1 MNRISTVIT
10 AGILSIFV
18 AGCSTPAEQAIGNAV
33 IGSLGGTA
41 MGSASLGGSREM
53 VGGGP
58 SSDSMAAN
66 GMATGGA
73 AGEPDYG
80 AKKPHDH
87 CGNGTMVH
95 LGSVICS
102 P

>member
-1 MNRISTVIT
+1 MDRIIAAIAT
-10 AGILSIFV
+10 GILSLST
-18 AGCSTPAEQAIGNAV
+18 AACSTPAEQAIGGAV
-33 IGSLGGTA
+33 IGSLA
-41 MGSASLGGSREM
+41 
-53 VGGGP
+53 GGGF
-58 SSDSMAAN
+58 SG
-66 GMATGGA
+66 GMPVETGATVSGGDTTTNA
-73 AGEPDYG
+73 SGPDYG

>member
-1 MNRISTVIT
+1 MNRIMAAFAV
-10 AGILSIFV
+10 GLLSLS

-33 IGSLGGTA
+33 IGGLAGAGMGG
-41 MGSASLGGSREM
+41 ASLGRPG
-53 VGGGP
+53 
-58 SSDSMAAN
+58 DAA
-66 GMATGGA
+66 GDGA
-73 AGEPDYG
+73 APSDAATHGTSAGGPDYG

>member
-1 MNRISTVIT
+1 MNRIIAAIA
-10 AGILSIFV
+10 AGILSLS
-18 AGCSTPAEQAIGNAV
+18 AAACSTPAEQAIGGV
-33 IGSLGGTA
+33 A
-41 MGSASLGGSREM
+41 MGSLAGAGF
-53 VGGGP
+53 
-58 SSDSMAAN
+58 
-66 GMATGGA
+66 GGA
-73 AGEPDYG
+73 MPDRTVDAPPGEVTTANVSEPDYG

>member
-1 MNRISTVIT
+1 MLAGFDSIGNRRILMNRIIAALATGTLV
-10 AGILSIFV
+10 ALL
-18 AGCSTPAEQAIGNAV
+18 AGCSTPAAQAIGGTV
-33 IGSLGGTA
+33 IGSLAGAGI
-41 MGSASLGGSREM
+41 
-53 VGGGP
+53 
-58 SSDSMAAN
+58 
-66 GMATGGA
+66 GA
-73 AGEPDYG
+73 APAGQVESVATAEPASAPDSG

>member
-1 MNRISTVIT
+1 MNRIIAAIA
-10 AGILSIFV
+10 AGILSLSL
-18 AGCSTPAEQAIGNAV
+18 AACSTPAEQAIGG
-33 IGSLGGTA
+33 IA
-41 MGSASLGGSREM
+41 MGSLAGAGFSGAMPIQTADTPPGEATTANASG
-53 VGGGP
+53 
-58 SSDSMAAN
+58 
-66 GMATGGA
+66 
-73 AGEPDYG
+73 PDYG

>member
-1 MNRISTVIT
+1 MNRISTAIV
-10 AGILSIFV
+10 AGILSVF
-18 AGCSTPAEQAIGNAV
+18 AEGCSTPAEQAIGNAV
-33 IGSLGGTA
+33 IGSLSGTA
-41 MGSASLGGSREM
+41 MDSALLGRSGEM

-58 SSDSMAAN
+58 SSDSVVAN
-66 GMATGGA
+66 GVATGRV
-73 AGEPDYG
+73 AGGPDYG